1 MDTTGTEELR
11 AALQISLLLV
21 DDEPDFLET
30 LEKHLTRKKINTRTA
45 ESCVKALQFMEQEPS
60 DVIVMDVSMPEIDG
74 LQCLKKVKEKWP
86 ETEII
91 ILTGHASVKSGIE
104 GMQGGAFDYCI
115 KPIVTN
121 DLAEKIELAAQK
133 ALINQKDKGKLED

>member
-1 MDTTGTEELR
+1 MKSEHNPVLE
-11 AALQISLLLV
+11 AALQIKLLLV
-21 DDEPDFLET
+21 DDEPEFLET
-30 LEKHLTRKKINTRTA
+30 LEKHLSRREINTSVA
-45 ESCVKALQFMEQEPS
+45 EGCKMALDILENQAI

-86 ETEII
+86 LVEVV

-115 KPIVTN
+115 KPIETHE
-121 DLAEKIELAAQK
+121 LLEKIELAGQK
-133 ALINQKDKGKLED
+133 ALINRQKATA

>member
-1 MDTTGTEELR
+1 MKKDHNLALD
-11 AALQISLLLV
+11 AALKIKLLLV
-21 DDEPDFLET
+21 DDEPEFLET
-30 LEKHLTRKKINTRTA
+30 LEKYLSRKKINTSVA
-45 ESCVKALQFMEQEPS
+45 EGCKIAMGILEEKAI

-86 ETEII
+86 LVEVV

-115 KPIVTN
+115 KPIETQELV
-121 DLAEKIELAAQK
+121 EKIELAGQQ
-133 ALINQKDKGKLED
+133 ALINRQK